1 MYAAIFGDKEIY
13 ECQLKRLMQRIEQLT
28 LLYKDKAD
36 FVSRKGCD
44 SNLNQDL
51 IQLGNLARNFDDS
64 TELQT
69 IAVIVDEIK
78 DKNDFAECRIW

>member
-1 MYAAIFGDKEIY
+1 
-13 ECQLKRLMQRIEQLT
+13 
-28 LLYKDKAD
+28 KDKAD